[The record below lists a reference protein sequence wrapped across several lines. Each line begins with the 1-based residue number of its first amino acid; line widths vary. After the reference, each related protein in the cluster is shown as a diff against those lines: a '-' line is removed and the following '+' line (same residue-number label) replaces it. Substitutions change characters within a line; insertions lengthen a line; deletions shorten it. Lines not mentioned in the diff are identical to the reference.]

1 MMQHSGRK
9 PFAALFAA
17 SCLCAPIQ
25 AAVTQWRV
33 EDGGNGHYYDI
44 IVTPPQYWDD
54 MRTQAAAL
62 GGYLASIRSAEENA
76 WIWNTFSVGTT
87 EAYWVNFYGGPL
99 FGGFRLNYQN
109 PWTWISGEPWEYS
122 NFGWGSNDGPHATQ
136 FIAHTPYWDDV
147 PLPPNSP
154 GPSVSMIVEWNYNPI
169 PAPSVAPL
177 LALAGLLG
185 NRRRRS

>member
-9 PFAALFAA
+9 LLAALFAA

-44 IVTPPQYWDD
+44 IVTPKQSWYA
-54 MRTQAAAL
+54 MRDQAFAL
-62 GGYLASIRSAEENA
+62 GGYLASIRSAEENS
-76 WIWNTFSVGTT
+76 WIWSAFSIGAT
-87 EAYWVNFYGGPL
+87 EAYWADYYDGPV
-99 FGGFRLNYQN
+99 FGGFRLNYAN
-109 PWTWISGEPWEYS
+109 PWTWVSGEEWGYS
-122 NFGWGSNDGPHATQ
+122 NFGWSSNDGPHGTQ
-136 FIAHTPYWDDV
+136 FIAHSPTWDD
-147 PLPPNSP
+147 LPALGGGAGGN
-154 GPSVSMIVEWNYNPI
+154 VAMIVEWDSNPV
-169 PAPSVAPL
+169 PAPAAAPL

>member
-9 PFAALFAA
+9 PLAALFAA

-44 IVTPPQYWDD
+44 IVTPPQYWED
-54 MRTQAAAL
+54 MRVQAAAL
-62 GGYLASIRSAEENA
+62 GGYLASIRSAEENN
-76 WIWNTFSVGTT
+76 WIWNTFNVFGTD
-87 EAYWVNFYGGPL
+87 AYWVNYFGGPL
-99 FGGFRLNYQN
+99 FGGFRLSTES
-109 PWTWISGEPWEYS
+109 PWTWVSGEPWDYS
-122 NFGWGSNDGPHATQ
+122 NFGWHSNDGPVAVQ
-136 FIAHTPYWDDV
+136 FIAHTSSWDDV

-177 LALAGLLG
+177 LALAGLTARG
-185 NRRRRS
+185 RRRR